1 MPNFDP
7 QLLNEFANERIEA
20 FHSARLNRLK
30 EIDLNKVLKRKNP
43 YLFRAKDMRSAP
55 EMIHSLLEAYLSS
68 SEEELF
74 GREFLESLAIRVSSE
89 AANGRKSSASGID
102 LEFERENTRFL
113 VSIKSG
119 PNWGNN
125 DQKRRLVQNFEQA
138 MRVLQQ
144 GDATTHVQ
152 PVLGIC
158 YGRAKTT
165 NLRNYIKYE
174 GQSFWHFLS
183 GDPALYTN
191 LIEPV
196 GYRAREHNESFQA
209 RRDRLE
215 AQFIQEFSDGF
226 CHADGTIDWSRLL
239 RFNAGNM

>member
-1 MPNFDP
+1 MTRLDP
-7 QLLNEFANERIEA
+7 QRLNEFASDRIEE
-20 FHSARLNRLK
+20 FHNARLDRLQK
-30 EIDLNKVLKRKNP
+30 VRLNNVLRRKNP
-43 YLFRAKDMRSAP
+43 YLFRAKDMQSAP
-55 EMIHSLLEAYLSS
+55 EMVRSLLDAYLSS

-74 GREFLESLAIRVSSE
+74 GRIFLESLAIRVSGE
-89 AANGRKSSASGID
+89 VANGRKSPAEGID
-102 LEFERENTRFL
+102 LEFDRVTTHFL

-125 DQKRRLVQNFEQA
+125 SQKTRLVENFQLA
-138 MRVLQQ
+138 VKILQQ
-144 GDATTHVQ
+144 GDASSHIQ

-165 NLRNYIKYE
+165 NLYNYVKYE

-183 GDPALYTN
+183 DDPDLYTS

-196 GYRAREHNESFQA
+196 AYLAREHNQSFRA

-215 AQFIQEFSDGF
+215 AQFIQEFSDEF
-226 CHADGTIDWSRLL
+226 CHADGRIDWSRLL
-239 RFNAGNM
+239 RFNSGNM